1 MAVRL
6 LIMLCGLK
14 LVIGEHEGF
23 IVGGDYVDSV
33 KDFPHVAA
41 LYIYHSEGEGDNFCG
56 SSILNQKILLT
67 AAHCL
72 LDDVVKVTAF
82 VGSLDK
88 KMGKLHRI
96 DRYQIH
102 KRWDINTASND
113 IALVRLKKPLS
124 LGTEVKRVILMK
136 KPPKVKIAEVAGWGV
151 TDEDYESETELLKH
165 TKQKVW
171 TLNECRKVLPRAP
184 KGTICGGEKNS
195 KKDYASNGD
204 SGSGLVVNKKIIIG
218 IVSYKL
224 TEVSRSLVVYT
235 DAAYFY
241 DWILVESRRLACS
254 Q

>member
-151 TDEDYESETELLKH
+151 TDEVNNIDTNLLKY
-165 TKQKVW
+165 TKQKLW
-171 TLNECRKVLPRAP
+171 TLKECRTVLPDAP
-184 KGTICGGEKNS
+184 DGTICGGENNVKKNF
-195 KKDYASNGD
+195 ASYGD
-204 SGSGLVVNKKIIIG
+204 SGSGLIVNKNIIVGIG
-218 IVSYKL
+218 SFKVPE
-224 TEVSRSLVVYT
+224 TTTSLLVYT
-235 DAAYFY
+235 DVRHFY
-241 DWILVESRRLACS
+241 NWILVESRRLACS
-254 Q
+254 E